1 VPIKSNL
8 RQYNKLK
15 AALVAM
21 AVTMQDYRVTDA
33 DIAVWIREFDKDG
46 DGLISRSEF
55 SAGMTH
61 WVLEHTRGD
70 QHVPKTSRISTQTVG
85 LYKLNPVD
93 PWLESAL
100 DSSTLEPI
108 KR

>member
-46 DGLISRSEF
+46 DGDDALG
-55 SAGMTH
+55 AGAH
-61 WVLEHTRGD
+61 ARRPARAQDVAHIHANRGAV
-70 QHVPKTSRISTQTVG
+70 QV
-85 LYKLNPVD
+85 
-93 PWLESAL
+93 ES
-100 DSSTLEPI
+100 S
-108 KR
+108 